1 MATPATKGWADEDCH
16 GKF

>member
-1 MATPATKGWADEDCH
+1 MATPATKGWADEDGH